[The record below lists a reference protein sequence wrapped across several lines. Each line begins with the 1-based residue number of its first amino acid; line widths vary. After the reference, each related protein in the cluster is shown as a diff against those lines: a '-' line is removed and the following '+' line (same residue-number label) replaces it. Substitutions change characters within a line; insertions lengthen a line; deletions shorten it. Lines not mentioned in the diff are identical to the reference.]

1 MSPIIPS
8 KYGHPKYNVFPQK
21 SRATSLGGLKGA
33 SQRGTPGSD
42 SKSRRK
48 QRIEESKVTVQP
60 SEDDDGDNFYSKHLA
75 AARFQRNHR
84 LINILFSDVVVD
96 LEQPSDNDKLNG
108 CRKRVKSLTDYQKK
122 IDDEI
127 AELNDRF
134 SAKRVKI
141 IDDGQKFAAKLSEF
155 ISNSKKELEA
165 LKIEHEVRRQK
176 ELKEQAIRLQARQD
190 LLKDQAASS
199 STSMDVDD
207 PTKANE
213 KQTLSDKSNE
223 DEIRIV
229 LDGIVDSVTNTI

>member
-21 SRATSLGGLKGA
+21 SRATSLGGLKGS

-60 SEDDDGDNFYSKHLA
+60 FEDDDGDNFYSKHLA

-84 LINILFSDVVVD
+84 LINVLFSDVVVD

-155 ISNSKKELEA
+155 ISNSKRELEA
-165 LKIEHEVRRQK
+165 LKIEQEAKRQK
-176 ELKEQAIRLQARQD
+176 ELKEQALRLQARQESSAE
-190 LLKDQAASS
+190 QAALSS
-199 STSMDVDD
+199 IPTHVDSHSL
-207 PTKANE
+207 AVE
-213 KQTLSDKSNE
+213 KPPSSEKSNE
-223 DEIRIV
+223 DEIRLV
-229 LDGIVDSVTNTI
+229 LDSIVDSIADTI